1 MDKSEMKCSQA
12 FLVIC
17 LHPRRSI
24 KVTLAIRLRKNR
36 VWSVNLLQPVGNM
49 AKRKKDYKH
58 SHRGPF
64 LPLCYPSIFL
74 QCSVTMQRYW
84 GCHQYCG
91 LLLPA
96 SKDHGQ
102 VSSTRAIWLTKLQLD
117 SSQTC
122 RHLSLLPTS
131 EIFGFK
137 KK

>member
-24 KVTLAIRLRKNR
+24 KVTLAILLRKNR

-49 AKRKKDYKH
+49 AKRTKITNIATEARFCH
-58 SHRGPF
+58 SVIPVSF
-64 LPLCYPSIFL
+64 SNALF
-74 QCSVTMQRYW
+74 VTMQKYQ

-91 LLLPA
+91 LLLPV

-102 VSSTRAIWLTKLQLD
+102 VSTRAIWLSKLQLD

-122 RHLSLLPTS
+122 RHLSLLPTW
-131 EIFGFK
+131 FK
-137 KK
+137 KE